1 MVWYASRMSASADS
15 GPSPGDPIKP
25 NPPVAGRAPDSAA
38 AEAASTD
45 DILHTPEQVREA
57 ILIGQGLAPQPP
69 EPVYVRRR
77 RVMLPLVLF
86 LVTCASTFAA
96 GLSNWEPEIL
106 LSEQITWQQLWNMN
120 GAVARGFTYMAAVM
134 GILLFHEMG
143 HFVMTVRHHIPAS
156 LPFFIPLPIHP
167 FGTMGAVIGM
177 EGMKAN
183 RRQLFDI
190 GLAGPLA
197 GLVVAIPV
205 TYYGIMHASAAPL
218 GAFGGRYFHDP
229 LLVKL
234 MIRWFRPDIPP
245 NGDLMMNAWL
255 MAGWIGLLITG
266 LNMMPISQL
275 DGGHVIY
282 ALFRRGAHL
291 LARLFLISAIL
302 FVVLADAYIWSLMLI
317 LVILIGTDHPPT
329 SDDSVEL
336 GPVRW
341 TIGVLSLAIPV
352 LCFPPMG
359 MTLE

>member
-1 MVWYASRMSASADS
+1 MSSPAA
-15 GPSPGDPIKP
+15 GPPPDDPIKH
-25 NPPVAGRAPDSAA
+25 PPFVSGAAP
-38 AEAASTD
+38 EAAPGYVLGSD
-45 DILHTPEQVREA
+45 DALRNADEVRQA
-57 ILIGQGLAPQPP
+57 ILAGQALAPPLSPP
-69 EPVYVRRR
+69 EFVSIRRR
-77 RVMLPLVLF
+77 RVVLPLVLF

-96 GLSNWEPEIL
+96 GLAHWEPALL
-106 LSEQITWQQLWNMN
+106 LSEQVTWKQLWDIK
-120 GAVARGFTYMAAVM
+120 GAPARGFTYMGAVI

-156 LPFFIPLPIHP
+156 LPYFIPLPIHP

-183 RRQLFDI
+183 RKQLFDI

-205 TYYGIMHASAAPL
+205 TYYGITHAAAAPL
-218 GAFGGRYFHDP
+218 GAVGFPHYHDP
-229 LLVKL
+229 LIVKL
-234 MIRWFRPDIPP
+234 FIRWFRPDVPEGGELI
-245 NGDLMMNAWL
+245 MNAWL

-282 ALFRRGAHL
+282 ALFRRRAHIF
-291 LARLFLISAIL
+291 ARLFLIAAIV

-341 TIGVLSLAIPV
+341 TLGVLSLAIPV

-359 MTLE
+359 MTME

>member
-1 MVWYASRMSASADS
+1 MTPPASD
-15 GPSPGDPIKP
+15 PSPDDPIKP
-25 NPPVAGRAPDSAA
+25 PLLASSAPPDAPVPELLSGSNDTLS
-38 AEAASTD
+38 
-45 DILHTPEQVREA
+45 TPEEVRQA
-57 ILIGQGLAPQPP
+57 ILAGQAVTPPP
-69 EPVYVRRR
+69 EAVYMRRR

-106 LSEQITWQQLWNMN
+106 LSERISWKQLWEMP
-120 GAVARGFTYMAAVM
+120 GARDRGLIYMSAVI

-143 HFVMTVRHHIPAS
+143 HFVMTVRHRIPAS
-156 LPFFIPLPIHP
+156 LPYFIPLPIHP

-205 TYYGIMHASAAPL
+205 TYYGILHAVAAPP
-218 GAFGGRYFHDP
+218 GVASHRYFHDP

-234 MIRWFRPDIPP
+234 LVHWFRPDVPA
-245 NGDLMMNAWL
+245 GSDFMMNAWL

-282 ALFRRGAHL
+282 ALFRRRAHIF
-291 LARLFLISAIL
+291 ARLFLIGAIL

-341 TIGVLSLAIPV
+341 TLGVLSLTIPI

-359 MTLE
+359 MTMD